1 MSVPDRA
8 AAQGIAAAQTTP
20 GAVAPVTARRG
31 WGRWLLL
38 LNAVGAYVFLYVPII
53 VLVLFSF
60 NQSKFGARWTGWT
73 LDWYRQ
79 MFRDDNIAEAFRTT
93 IVIAVISTLISTICA
108 TMLAIALERYR
119 FRGRRS
125 LDAALYLPIVI
136 PDIVMAVSLLA
147 FFSLAFR
154 LLNSVLGLNMRTGLP
169 TVIISHVAFNI
180 SFVAVVVRASLRNFD
195 QRLEEAAQD
204 LGANGWQTFRY
215 VTLPLIMPGIIGGAL
230 IAFTLSLDDFV
241 VTFFTAGPGVR
252 TLPLEVYGRV
262 RRAVTPEIN
271 AVSTLMLLGSIALV
285 ATSLWLQRR
294 TER

>member
-1 MSVPDRA
+1 MSAPDRA
-8 AAQGIAAAQTTP
+8 ATQGIAAAQT
-20 GAVAPVTARRG
+20 VHSSAPSAPTRQG
-31 WGRWLLL
+31 WSRWLLA
-38 LNAVGAYVFLYVPII
+38 LNAVGAYVFLYVPILI
-53 VLVLFSF
+53 LVLFSF
-60 NQSKFGARWTGWT
+60 NESKFGARWTGWT
-73 LDWYRQ
+73 LDWYRE
-79 MFRDDNIAEAFRTT
+79 MLRDDNIAEAFRTT
-93 IVIAVISTLISTICA
+93 ILIAVISTVISTICA
-108 TMLAIALERYR
+108 TMLALAMERYR

-136 PDIVMAVSLLA
+136 PDIVMAVALLA

-154 LLNSVLGLNMRTGLP
+154 LINGLLGLNLRPSLL

-204 LGANGWQTFRY
+204 LGANPWQTFRHI
-215 VTLPLIMPGIIGGAL
+215 TLPLIMPGIIGGAL

-271 AVSTLMLLGSIALV
+271 AVSTLMLLGSIGLV
-285 ATSLWLQRR
+285 AASLWMQRR
-294 TER
+294 TQ